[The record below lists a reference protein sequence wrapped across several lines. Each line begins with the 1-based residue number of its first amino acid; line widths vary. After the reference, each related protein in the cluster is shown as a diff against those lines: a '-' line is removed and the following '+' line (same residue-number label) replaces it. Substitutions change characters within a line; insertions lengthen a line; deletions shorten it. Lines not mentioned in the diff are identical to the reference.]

1 MNRKKPSKRLLFE
14 RTLFKAI
21 SPAVEKL
28 CEPPKFKN
36 IKRALF
42 IQPHPD
48 DNQIAAGGTIAML
61 IDNGVEVYELTALDD
76 RFVDRTYSGEG
87 LTVRQKE
94 ALAAQECLGMK
105 NAGFLGFGD
114 RTEASAREIAKAI
127 VKVIRDIKPDAV
139 FTADPNLENECHED
153 HIKVA
158 DAVKHA
164 VMDAT
169 FDFYPEF
176 INDKPREDVWT
187 VDILGF
193 YYTDKPN
200 AVVDISDY
208 EQKKIESMRCH
219 QSQPISQLEPVIILL
234 GQQLAKDT
242 EYKSAEVFRLISKF
256 HMHCFNLPV
265 G

>member
-1 MNRKKPSKRLLFE
+1 MNKKKASCRLSIERKVFS
-14 RTLFKAI
+14 AV
-21 SPAVEKL
+21 SPIIGKL
-28 CEPPKFKN
+28 CEPPKMKN

-48 DNQIAAGGTIAML
+48 DNQIAAGGTIAWL
-61 IDNGVEVYELTALDD
+61 VDRGVEVYELTVLDD
-76 RFVDRTYSGEG
+76 RFIDLTYSGEG

-114 RTEASAREIAKAI
+114 RTEASEREISKAI
-127 VKVIRDIKPDAV
+127 VSVIREVKPDAV

-153 HIKVA
+153 HIKIA
-158 DAVKHA
+158 NAVKHA
-164 VMDAT
+164 VLDAT
-169 FDFYPEF
+169 FPFYPEYVD
-176 INDKPREDVWT
+176 NKPREDVWT
-187 VDILGF
+187 VGTLGF

-200 AVVDISDY
+200 TIVDIIDY

-219 QSQPISQLEPVIILL
+219 KSQPIASLEPVIILL
-234 GQQLAKDT
+234 DQQVAKGT
-242 EYKSAEVFRLISKF
+242 EYKSAEVFRLLSDV
-256 HMHCFNLPV
+256 HTHCFTLPV